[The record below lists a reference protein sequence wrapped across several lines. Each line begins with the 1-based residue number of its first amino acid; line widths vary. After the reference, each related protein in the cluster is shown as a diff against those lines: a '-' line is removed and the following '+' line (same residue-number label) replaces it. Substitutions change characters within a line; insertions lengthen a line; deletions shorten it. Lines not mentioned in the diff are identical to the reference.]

1 VLYRRYTVSLDPAFL
16 SADWKT
22 VASDGL
28 IYAAGGFVVEWVIGF
43 AFSKIGRDAHLV

>member
-1 VLYRRYTVSLDPAFL
+1 MLYRRYTVSLDPAFL

-28 IYAAGGFVVEWVIGF
+28 IYAAGGFVVGWVIGF